1 MNGMYVWRKK
11 KYWVHV
17 HFDKTIVKGYVP
29 CIYLDN
35 NERYLTRKKEIK
47 TIIEKRNHVAV

>member
-47 TIIEKRNHVAV
+47 TIIEKRNHIAV